1 MGDRST
7 FCGPQ
12 KQFSSLKGKAMTR
25 RKKILLVD
33 DAETI
38 LLMEKMFLGK
48 GSYDFVT
55 ARDGQQAI
63 ELAESELPDL
73 ILLDIVMPRLNGFE
87 ACVRLRS
94 SSATRSIPIIM
105 VTTRGEGT
113 NVEKGFESGATDY
126 ITKPIDGLE
135 LLSKVRSYLGE

>member
-1 MGDRST
+1 MKR
-7 FCGPQ
+7 
-12 KQFSSLKGKAMTR
+12 K
-25 RKKILLVD
+25 KKILLVD

-48 GSYDFVT
+48 GSYDYVT
-55 ARDGQQAI
+55 ARDGEQAI

-73 ILLDIVMPRLNGFE
+73 ILLDIVMPKLNGFE
-87 ACVRLRS
+87 ACLRLRS
-94 SSATRSIPIIM
+94 SSVTSSIPIIM

-113 NVEKGFESGATDY
+113 NVERGFESGATDY
-126 ITKPIDGLE
+126 IKKPIDGLE

>member
-1 MGDRST
+1 
-7 FCGPQ
+7 
-12 KQFSSLKGKAMTR
+12 MTR
-25 RKKILLVD
+25 KKKILLVD

-38 LLMEKMFLGK
+38 LLVEKMFLGK

-55 ARDGQQAI
+55 AKDGQQAI
-63 ELAESELPDL
+63 EVAESELPDL
-73 ILLDIVMPRLNGFE
+73 ILLDVVMPKLNGFE

-113 NVEKGFESGATDY
+113 NVERGFESGATDY
-126 ITKPIDGLE
+126 ITKPIDRLE
-135 LLSKVRSYLGE
+135 LLSKVRSYIGE

>member
-1 MGDRST
+1 MV
-7 FCGPQ
+7 
-12 KQFSSLKGKAMTR
+12 

-55 ARDGQQAI
+55 ARDGEQAI

-73 ILLDIVMPRLNGFE
+73 ILLDVVMPKLDGFE
-87 ACVRLRS
+87 ACLRLRS

-113 NVEKGFESGATDY
+113 NVERGFESGATDY

-135 LLSKVRSYLGE
+135 LLSKVRSCLGES

>member
-1 MGDRST
+1 MLT
-7 FCGPQ
+7 CW
-12 KQFSSLKGKAMTR
+12 KANAMNR
-25 RKKILLVD
+25 KKKILLVD

-38 LLMEKMFLGK
+38 LLMEKMFLGR
-48 GSYDFVT
+48 GSYDFVM

-73 ILLDIVMPRLNGFE
+73 ILLDVMMPKLDGFE
-87 ACVRLRS
+87 ACLRLRS
-94 SSATRSIPIIM
+94 SSVTRSIPIIM
-105 VTTRGEGT
+105 VTTRGEGA
-113 NVEKGFESGATDY
+113 NVEKGFENGATDY

>member
-1 MGDRST
+1 MMR
-7 FCGPQ
+7 
-12 KQFSSLKGKAMTR
+12 KK
-25 RKKILLVD
+25 KKILLVD

-48 GSYDFVT
+48 GSYDYVT
-55 ARDGQQAI
+55 ARDGEQAI

-73 ILLDIVMPRLNGFE
+73 ILLDVVMPKLDGFE
-87 ACVRLRS
+87 ACLRLRS
-94 SSATRSIPIIM
+94 SSITRSIPIIM

-113 NVEKGFESGATDY
+113 NVEKGFENGATDY

-135 LLSKVRSYLGE
+135 LLSKVRSYLGD